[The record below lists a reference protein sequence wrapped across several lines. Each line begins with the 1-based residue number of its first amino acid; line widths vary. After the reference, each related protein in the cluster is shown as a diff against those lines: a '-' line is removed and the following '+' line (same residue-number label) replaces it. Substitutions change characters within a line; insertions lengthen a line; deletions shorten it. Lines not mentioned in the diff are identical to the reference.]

1 LNYFAIAFGAVLGAL
16 SRYGIF
22 ALLGEK
28 FVVFPLRTLAVN
40 ILGCFAVGLA
50 AEYFA
55 LRHNVP
61 IYLQLF
67 FITGFLGSFTT
78 FSTFAM
84 DAGIMIEKNAVI
96 ASVMYAAIS
105 VIGGVL
111 VYFGGLSLM
120 RYLLR

>member
-1 LNYFAIAFGAVLGAL
+1 MNYFAIAFGAVLGAL

-22 ALLGEK
+22 IFLGEK
-28 FVVFPLRTLAVN
+28 LVALPLRTLVVN
-40 ILGCFAVGLA
+40 ILGCFVVGLV

-61 IYLQLF
+61 IYVKLF

-84 DAGIMIEKNAVI
+84 DAGIMIQKNAII
-96 ASVMYAAIS
+96 ATVMYAAIS

-111 VYFGGLSLM
+111 VYFGGIGLM
-120 RYLLR
+120 RFLLR